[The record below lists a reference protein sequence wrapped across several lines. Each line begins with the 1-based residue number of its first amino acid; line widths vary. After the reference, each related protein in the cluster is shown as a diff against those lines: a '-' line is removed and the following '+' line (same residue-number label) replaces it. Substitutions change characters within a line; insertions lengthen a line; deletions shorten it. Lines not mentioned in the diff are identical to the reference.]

1 MIYFRGLYVLKSN
14 LCLSGYSKGTSA
26 FRFYWWGNAA
36 CVWKAN
42 QSNRIWRGIYTCFI
56 TIIYNNHYQWPWC
69 FYFFRQKQK
78 MHMVIHAF
86 FGVNILYF
94 CDTLAFYYCKTVSL
108 PYFANVNIFHFF
120 LYYPVHMQ
128 CQLIICKP

>member
-1 MIYFRGLYVLKSN
+1 MRPVYGRLTKAIGYGEVYIHGLLRLYIITTITDRDVFISFDKSKK
-14 LCLSGYSKGTSA
+14 L
-26 FRFYWWGNAA
+26 
-36 CVWKAN
+36 
-42 QSNRIWRGIYTCFI
+42 
-56 TIIYNNHYQWPWC
+56 
-69 FYFFRQKQK
+69 
-78 MHMVIHAF
+78 HMVIHAI